1 MSTEPTNSPAS
12 SVPPLTVWVDA
23 DACPGPIKEILVRAA
38 QRKSVRTVFVANK
51 FIALPDHPCLATIR
65 VGSGADVTDAHI
77 VEIAHRGDLVISHD
91 IPLAAQLVENGVTVI
106 DPRGEL
112 YSAENVR
119 ERLSIRNFMHD
130 LREDGVRTSGP
141 AAFGQRASQAF
152 ANTYDRELT
161 RALRERVDHPRER
174 RNA

>member
-1 MSTEPTNSPAS
+1 MARP
-12 SVPPLTVWVDA
+12 
-23 DACPGPIKEILVRAA
+23 
-38 QRKSVRTVFVANK
+38 
-51 FIALPDHPCLATIR
+51 
-65 VGSGADVTDAHI
+65 
-77 VEIAHRGDLVISHD
+77 GDLVISHD
-91 IPLAAQLVENGVTVI
+91 IPLAARLVERGVAII

-141 AAFGQRASQAF
+141 LAFGQRASQEF

-161 RALRERVDHPRER
+161 RALRQFSEEPRER
-174 RNA
+174 RNG